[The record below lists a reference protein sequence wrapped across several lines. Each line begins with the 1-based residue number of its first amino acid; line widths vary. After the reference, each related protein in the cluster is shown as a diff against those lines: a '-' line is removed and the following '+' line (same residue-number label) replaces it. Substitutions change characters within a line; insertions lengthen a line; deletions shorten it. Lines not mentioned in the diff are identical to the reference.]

1 MTIAPSIDKLH
12 ASGPL
17 SLNNGSEALAGP
29 WGIAELSE
37 IFGITPRTLRHY
49 EDKGLVS
56 PSRASGSRVYSRH
69 DYSRVEKILRAKRL
83 GFSLDDIR
91 EVFEV
96 ADGHVKDRAE
106 LMRRNENFKR
116 VIKSLERRHLDIK
129 HTARE
134 MTAMCVDME
143 RFIATTPE
151 TTKTDTVRDVF
162 VHAAA
167 YEAAFAE
174 TLSDADF
181 GVGLSAP
188 ATLSST
194 L

>member
-1 MTIAPSIDKLH
+1 MTIAPIIDKLQ

-17 SLNNGSEALAGP
+17 NANGSPETLAGP

-37 IFGITPRTLRHY
+37 IFGVTPRTLRHY

-56 PSRASGSRVYSRH
+56 PSRTSGSRVYSRH

-96 ADGHVKDRAE
+96 ADGHVKDRSE
-106 LMRRNENFKR
+106 LMRRKDNFKR

-134 MTAMCVDME
+134 MTAMCAEME

-151 TTKTDTVRDVF
+151 TTKTHTAGDVF

-188 ATLSST
+188 DTLNST